1 MTDSVERRFA
11 ELRHGPGRTLEG
23 VALRYGDTA
32 TLPWGEERFE
42 PGAFG
47 DVAAADVILNLAH
60 DRTRPIARTGGA
72 GLALLDTAERLA
84 IRADVPPTQDG
95 DDALS
100 LVRAGVLRGLSIE
113 FRAVAERIE
122 GGVRV
127 IERAVLSAIGIVDT
141 PAYPASEVEARR
153 RKGGA
158 APVANPWIKAQWAAR
173 KAGACDCQGPDVE
186 SVVFSPGAWVDTLAS
201 DREVLAVA
209 GDYSKAVASRTRG
222 TLRLSD
228 RQDGGLTVELT
239 REAGETPAGRDLA
252 GTAKAVPITARPILD
267 NEKSS
272 FTDTGGVRTFTKAH
286 LRAVLLK
293 PSDRPDGWEPVEIA
307 EAPTPKSPKKRAKV
321 WV

>member
-11 ELRHGPGRTLEG
+11 ELRQGPGRTLEG
-23 VALRYGDTA
+23 VAVRYGDTA
-32 TLPWGEERFE
+32 TLPWGRERFE

-47 DVAAADVILNLAH
+47 DVAASDVILNVAH
-60 DRTRPIARTGGA
+60 DRSRPIARTGGA
-72 GLALLDTAERLA
+72 GLALVDTSERLA

-95 DDALS
+95 DDALA
-100 LVRAGVLRGLSIE
+100 LVRAGVLRGLSVE

-153 RKGGA
+153 RKGSV
-158 APVANPWIKAQWAAR
+158 PNPWLRAQWAAR
-173 KAGACDCQGPDVE
+173 KAGACDCQGPDVNE
-186 SVVFSPGAWVDTLAS
+186 VMFEAGAWADTLAS

-209 GDYSKAVASRTRG
+209 GDYSKAVASRARG
-222 TLRLSD
+222 TLVLSEGD
-228 RQDGGLTVELT
+228 NGALRIELT

-252 GTAKAVPITARPILD
+252 ATARAVPITARPILD
-267 NEKSS
+267 NDEST
-272 FTDTGGVRTFTKAH
+272 FTDEGGVRTFTKAH

-293 PSDRPDGWEPVEIA
+293 PSDRPDGWEPAEIDGDA
-307 EAPTPKSPKKRAKV
+307 EPAPRARRRRI
-321 WV
+321 WL